1 MTGLSTLASLASLAS
16 RARLAALATALVAVA
31 ACGTSDGG
39 GDGTSG
45 TSGSATNA
53 CAQDTRKDIY
63 TAGLSKKTA
72 GELSV
77 KIVESTPAPP
87 AKLTNTMT
95 FQLLDAANLPVDG
108 ASVSVVP
115 FMPDHGHGSAI
126 KPSVTPKGGGLYAVT
141 NLYYPM
147 PGLWRV
153 TVTIQMPGAAAA
165 QEVAFSFCI
174 DG

>member
-1 MTGLSTLASLASLAS
+1 MIGPSTLLSRPSLF
-16 RARLAALATALVAVA
+16 ALTAGIVAVA
-31 ACGTSDGG
+31 LSAACGEGG

-45 TSGSATNA
+45 TSGSSGSTTSA

-72 GELSV
+72 GALSV
-77 KIVESTPAPP
+77 KIMDATPAPP
-87 AKLTNTMT
+87 AKLTNAMT
-95 FQLLDAANLPVDG
+95 FQLLDAGGLPVDG
-108 ASVSVVP
+108 ASLSVVP

-126 KPSVTPKGGGLYAVT
+126 KPSVTAKGGGVYAVT

-153 TVTIQMPGAAAA
+153 TVTIQMPNAAP
-165 QEVAFSFCI
+165 QDVAFSFCI